1 MNIVECE
8 NFSML
13 NMSLS
18 MIFGKSPKIKYLCGK
33 CGRYNEGR
41 LNISEIYWEVPY
53 LDCKYCGTTNKIPI
67 TIDEEG
73 NEY

>member
-8 NFSML
+8 DFSML

-41 LNISEIYWEVPY
+41 LNISEIYWEVP
-53 LDCKYCGTTNKIPI
+53 I
-67 TIDEEG
+67 
-73 NEY
+73 